1 MLKIIELFAGIGSQ
15 RKALEKIGINHKVIA
30 FCDNDKYAEKSYR
43 AIFNDYDTQNLGDI
57 TKLETL
63 PYADLIT
70 WSFPC
75 QDISNANNNGR
86 GLNGKRS
93 GLAYKVVDLISTM
106 PTKPKYLLMENVPNL
121 LSKKFFVGFQ
131 NLQNQLSELGY
142 YNQYFTMN
150 AKDYGIPQNR
160 KRLFMI
166 STLKQ
171 DFKFQYPQ
179 PCNLKFLV
187 KDILENNVNEK
198 YFIRQE
204 SMKKAIENN
213 KLKIIQQCSYT
224 ITTKQMRWGNAGII
238 AIPND
243 IKFNARGKME
253 IDFNSFQQ
261 ESRVYDASNENTYL
275 DTLTTNSKSAK
286 IAIPIKNYRN
296 FIVLP
301 RAKDGLI
308 VNGSYNRFWK
318 TENNYMGTIA
328 ASNVNKII
336 VDNHK
341 LQHQDSSKILSFLI
355 DEKEYFLRVL
365 TPRECWLLMGF
376 RNKDFDKASKVVS
389 ETQLY
394 KQAGNSIVV
403 DVLERIF
410 TAMFQIERK
419 N

>member
-1 MLKIIELFAGIGSQ
+1 MLKVIELFAGIGSQ
-15 RKALEKIGINHKVIA
+15 RKALEKIGIKNKVIA
-30 FCDNDKYAEKSYR
+30 FCDNDKYTEKSYR
-43 AIFNDYDTQNLGDI
+43 AIFNDYDTPNLGDI

-75 QDISNANNNGR
+75 QDISNINNNGQ

-93 GLAYKVVDLISTM
+93 GLAYKVIDLIKTM
-106 PTKPKYLLMENVPNL
+106 EIKPQYILMENVPNL
-121 LSKKFFVGFQ
+121 LSKKYFAGFQ
-131 NLQNQLSELGY
+131 NLQNQLNKLGY
-142 YNQYFTMN
+142 HNQYFTMN
-150 AKDYGIPQNR
+150 SKDYVIPQNR

-171 DFKFQYPQ
+171 DFKFQYIQ
-179 PCNLKFLV
+179 PCNLKCLV
-187 KDILENNVNEK
+187 KDILENNVNKK

-213 KLKIIQQCSYT
+213 KHKIIQQYSYT

-243 IKFNARGKME
+243 IKKFNDGKL
-253 IDFNSFQQ
+253 IINLRNYNQVNIFN
-261 ESRVYDASNENTYL
+261 DIT
-275 DTLTTNSKSAK
+275 
-286 IAIPIKNYRN
+286 KNN
-296 FIVLP
+296 LMIH
-301 RAKDGLI
+301 
-308 VNGSYNRFWK
+308 
-318 TENNYMGTIA
+318 
-328 ASNVNKII
+328 NK
-336 VDNHK
+336 K
-341 LQHQDSSKILSFLI
+341 QQDSSKILSFLI
-355 DEKEYFLRVL
+355 DKKEYFLRVL

-376 RNKDFDKASKVVS
+376 SNKDFDKASKVVS

-403 DVLERIF
+403 DVLEKLF
-410 TAMFQIERK
+410 TAIFEIEKK

>member
-15 RKALEKIGINHKVIA
+15 RKALEKIGINHKVVA

-43 AIFNDYDTQNLGDI
+43 AIFNDYDTPNLGDI
-57 TKLETL
+57 SKLETL

-75 QDISNANNNGR
+75 QDISNANNNGQ

-187 KDILENNVNEK
+187 KDILENNINEK

-213 KLKIIQQCSYT
+213 KLKIIQQCAYT

-243 IKFNARGKME
+243 IKFNVRGKTE
-253 IDFNSFQQ
+253 IDFNSYKQ
-261 ESRVYDASNENTYL
+261 ENRVHDASNENIYL
-275 DTLTTNSKSAK
+275 DTLTMVA
-286 IAIPIKNYRN
+286 
-296 FIVLP
+296 F
-301 RAKDGLI
+301 
-308 VNGSYNRFWK
+308 
-318 TENNYMGTIA
+318 
-328 ASNVNKII
+328 
-336 VDNHK
+336 
-341 LQHQDSSKILSFLI
+341 SFLRYCF
-355 DEKEYFLRVL
+355 EEV
-365 TPRECWLLMGF
+365 
-376 RNKDFDKASKVVS
+376 
-389 ETQLY
+389 
-394 KQAGNSIVV
+394 KQSANYI
-403 DVLERIF
+403 I
-410 TAMFQIERK
+410 
-419 N
+419 

>member
-1 MLKIIELFAGIGSQ
+1 MLKVIELFAGIGSQ

-30 FCDNDKYAEKSYR
+30 LCDNDKYAEKSYR
-43 AIFNDYDTQNLGDI
+43 AIFNDYETPNLGDI

-75 QDISNANNNGR
+75 QDISNANNNGQ

-93 GLAYKVVDLISTM
+93 GLAYKVVDLIKTM
-106 PTKPKYLLMENVPNL
+106 AIKPQYLLMENVPNL

-131 NLQNQLSELGY
+131 NLQNQLNKLGY
-142 YNQYFTMN
+142 HNQYFTMN

-238 AIPND
+238 AIPNYNVGCKNV
-243 IKFNARGKME
+243 ILN
-253 IDFNSFQQ
+253 I
-261 ESRVYDASNENTYL
+261 L
-275 DTLTTNSKSAK
+275 
-286 IAIPIKNYRN
+286 PIKDYGN

-301 RAKDGLI
+301 RAKDGLL

-341 LQHQDSSKILSFLI
+341 LQQQDSSKILSFLI

-376 RNKDFDKASKVVS
+376 SNKDFDKASKVVS

-403 DVLERIF
+403 DVLEKIF
-410 TAMFQIERK
+410 IAMFQIERK

>member
-1 MLKIIELFAGIGSQ
+1 MLKVIELFAGIGSQ
-15 RKALEKIGINHKVIA
+15 RRALENIKINYKVIA

-43 AIFNDYDTQNLGDI
+43 AIFNDYETTNLGDI

-75 QDISNANNNGR
+75 QDISNANNNGQ
-86 GLNGKRS
+86 GLSGERS
-93 GLAYKVVDLISTM
+93 GLAYKVVDLIQTM
-106 PTKPKYLLMENVPNL
+106 PTKPQYLLMENVPNL

-131 NLQNQLSELGY
+131 NLQNQLNKLGY
-142 YNQYFTMN
+142 HNQYFTMN

-213 KLKIIQQCSYT
+213 KLKIIQQYSYT

-238 AIPND
+238 VIPND
-243 IKFNARGKME
+243 NIGCENV
-253 IDFNSFQQ
+253 I
-261 ESRVYDASNENTYL
+261 SNIL
-275 DTLTTNSKSAK
+275 
-286 IAIPIKNYRN
+286 PIKNYSN

-301 RAKDGLI
+301 RVKDGLKI
-308 VNGSYNRFWK
+308 NGSYNRFWK
-318 TENNYMGTIA
+318 TENNYMGTIT

-341 LQHQDSSKILSFLI
+341 LQQQDSSKILSFLI

-376 RNKDFDKASKVVS
+376 SNKDFDKASKIVS

-403 DVLERIF
+403 DVLEKIF
-410 TAMFQIERK
+410 IAMFQIERK
-419 N
+419 

>member
-1 MLKIIELFAGIGSQ
+1 MLKVIELFAGIGSQ

-43 AIFNDYDTQNLGDI
+43 AIFNDYDTPNLGDI

-75 QDISNANNNGR
+75 QDISNANNNGQ

-93 GLAYKVVDLISTM
+93 GLAYKVVDLIGTM
-106 PTKPKYLLMENVPNL
+106 AIKPQYLLMENVPNL

-131 NLQNQLSELGY
+131 NLQNQLNKLGY
-142 YNQYFTMN
+142 HNQYFTMN

-243 IKFNARGKME
+243 IKKLNDGKLMINLRNYNQINIFNDITKNNL
-253 IDFNSFQQ
+253 IP
-261 ESRVYDASNENTYL
+261 TI
-275 DTLTTNSKSAK
+275 TTGHGRPPQ
-286 IAIPIKNYRN
+286 IALPIKDYGN

-301 RAKDGLI
+301 RAKDGLLI
-308 VNGSYNRFWK
+308 NGSYNRFWK

-328 ASNVNKII
+328 ASNVNKIMI
-336 VDNHK
+336 DNK
-341 LQHQDSSKILSFLI
+341 RQQQDSSKILSFLI

-365 TPRECWLLMGF
+365 TPCECWLLMGF
-376 RNKDFDKASKVVS
+376 SNKDFDKASKVVS

-403 DVLERIF
+403 DVLEKIF
-410 TAMFQIERK
+410 TAMFEIEKK

>member
-1 MLKIIELFAGIGSQ
+1 MIKVIELFAGIGSQ
-15 RKALEKIGINHKVIA
+15 RKALENIEINYKIVAI
-30 FCDNDKYAEKSYR
+30 CDNDKYAEKSYR
-43 AIFNDYDTQNLGDI
+43 AIFNDYDTPNLGDI

-70 WSFPC
+70 WSFLC
-75 QDISNANNNGR
+75 QDISNAKNKGQ

-93 GLAYKVVDLISTM
+93 GLAYKVVDLIKTM
-106 PTKPKYLLMENVPNL
+106 PIKPQYLLMENVPNL

-131 NLQNQLSELGY
+131 NLQNQLNKLRY
-142 YNQYFTMN
+142 HNQYFTMN
-150 AKDYGIPQNR
+150 AKDCGIPQNR

-213 KLKIIQQCSYT
+213 KLKIIQQCAYT

-238 AIPND
+238 AIPT
-243 IKFNARGKME
+243 IKDYG
-253 IDFNSFQQ
+253 
-261 ESRVYDASNENTYL
+261 
-275 DTLTTNSKSAK
+275 
-286 IAIPIKNYRN
+286 N

-301 RAKDGLI
+301 RAKDGLLI
-308 VNGSYNRFWK
+308 NGSYNRFWK

-328 ASNVNKII
+328 ASNVNKIMI
-336 VDNHK
+336 DNK
-341 LQHQDSSKILSFLI
+341 IQNQYTNKILSFLI
-355 DEKEYFLRVL
+355 DEKEYFLRIL
-365 TPRECWLLMGF
+365 TPCECWLLMGF
-376 RNKDFDKASKVVS
+376 SNKDFDKANKVVS

-394 KQAGNSIVV
+394 KQAGNSIVI
-403 DVLERIF
+403 DVLEKIF
-410 TAMFQIERK
+410 IKMFKTEKK

>member
-1 MLKIIELFAGIGSQ
+1 MLKVIELFAGIGSQ
-15 RKALEKIGINHKVIA
+15 RKTLEKIGINHKVIA

-43 AIFNDYDTQNLGDI
+43 AIFNDYETPNLGDI

-75 QDISNANNNGR
+75 QDISSANNNGQ
-86 GLNGKRS
+86 GLKGKRS
-93 GLAYKVVDLISTM
+93 GLAYKVVDLIKTM
-106 PTKPKYLLMENVPNL
+106 TIKPQYLLMENVPNL

-131 NLQNQLSELGY
+131 NLQNQLNKLGY
-142 YNQYFTMN
+142 DNQYFTMN

-171 DFKFQYPQ
+171 DFKFKYPQ
-179 PCNLKFLV
+179 PCNLKFWV

-204 SMKKAIENN
+204 SMKKAVENN
-213 KLKIIQQCSYT
+213 KLKIIQQCAYT

-243 IKFNARGKME
+243 NIGYEN
-253 IDFNSFQQ
+253 II
-261 ESRVYDASNENTYL
+261 SNPL
-275 DTLTTNSKSAK
+275 
-286 IAIPIKNYRN
+286 PIKDYDN

-301 RAKDGLI
+301 RAKDGLL

-341 LQHQDSSKILSFLI
+341 LQQQDSSKILSFLI

-376 RNKDFDKASKVVS
+376 SNKDFDKASKVVS

-403 DVLERIF
+403 DVLEKIF
-410 TAMFQIERK
+410 IAMFQIERK

>member
-1 MLKIIELFAGIGSQ
+1 M
-15 RKALEKIGINHKVIA
+15 
-30 FCDNDKYAEKSYR
+30 
-43 AIFNDYDTQNLGDI
+43 
-57 TKLETL
+57 
-63 PYADLIT
+63 T

-75 QDISNANNNGR
+75 QDISNANNNGQ

-106 PTKPKYLLMENVPNL
+106 AIKPQYLLMENVPNL

-131 NLQNQLSELGY
+131 NLQNQLNKLGY
-142 YNQYFTMN
+142 HNQYFTMN

-224 ITTKQMRWGNAGII
+224 ITTKQMRWGNAEII

-243 IKFNARGKME
+243 IKKLNDGKLMINLRNYNQVNIFNDITKNNL
-253 IDFNSFQQ
+253 IP
-261 ESRVYDASNENTYL
+261 TI
-275 DTLTTNSKSAK
+275 TTGHGRPPQ
-286 IAIPIKNYRN
+286 IALPIKDYGN

-301 RAKDGLI
+301 RAKDGLLI
-308 VNGSYNRFWK
+308 NGSYNRFWK

-328 ASNVNKII
+328 ASNVNKIMI
-336 VDNHK
+336 DNK
-341 LQHQDSSKILSFLI
+341 RQQQDSSKILSFLI
-355 DEKEYFLRVL
+355 AEKEYFLRVL
-365 TPRECWLLMGF
+365 TPCECWLLMGF
-376 RNKDFDKASKVVS
+376 SNKDFDKASKVVS

-403 DVLERIF
+403 DVLEKIF